1 MKLWVDNFFGEGGE
15 PSSDFSV
22 SRFDTAGIL
31 STLLK
36 PNMSQIVEELKS
48 DAVVVEENVQK
59 LIESID
65 SSTMVIPIL
74 VTIMLILFGAFLM
87 KRNSLFTSNK
97 RCFIICGIQGSGKTN
112 LYHLLTEGK
121 LPKLTVTSFEPST
134 GELQLDDEYMD
145 KKTFQDV
152 EIIDF
157 PANEKLKNLYLF
169 PFFKERIHELRGII
183 YMIDSSNFDAA
194 TCHRVAKDILEIL
207 NITEARPNGID
218 MLVFANKNDMF
229 TSMKSS
235 RIKELLETEIG
246 KIHELNS
253 RSIGKVSNAAL
264 KGTGDEDDDEESNTD
279 NLDLAI
285 KNGKFQFQLLES
297 NVDFGEGN
305 IFKNK
310 FDKVNEWLLEKIVN

>member
-1 MKLWVDNFFGEGGE
+1 MD
-15 PSSDFSV
+15 
-22 SRFDTAGIL
+22 
-31 STLLK
+31 
-36 PNMSQIVEELKS
+36 QIAEEIKAEA
-48 DAVVVEENVQK
+48 AVVEDSIQK
-59 LIESID
+59 LLDKSES
-65 SSTMVIPIL
+65 SSMIVPVI
-74 VTIMLILFGAFLM
+74 VTVLLILFGAFLM
-87 KRNSLFTSNK
+87 RRNSLFTSNK

-112 LYHLLTEGK
+112 LYHLLTKGE

-134 GELQLDDEYMD
+134 GDLRLSDDYME
-145 KKTFQDV
+145 KKTFQDIQ
-152 EIIDF
+152 IIDF

-194 TCHRVAKDILEIL
+194 TCHKVAKDILEIL

-218 MLVFANKNDMF
+218 MLIFANKNDLF
-229 TSMKSS
+229 TSMKSTK
-235 RIKELLETEIG
+235 IKELLEAEIG
-246 KIHELNS
+246 KIHELNACGIS
-253 RSIGKVSNAAL
+253 KVSNSVLNGA
-264 KGTGDEDDDEESNTD
+264 GDEDDKDDNAD

-310 FDKVNEWLLEKIVN
+310 WDQINDWLLEKIVN

>member
-1 MKLWVDNFFGEGGE
+1 MD
-15 PSSDFSV
+15 
-22 SRFDTAGIL
+22 
-31 STLLK
+31 
-36 PNMSQIVEELKS
+36 QIAEEIKAEA
-48 DAVVVEENVQK
+48 AVVEDSIQK
-59 LIESID
+59 LLDKSES
-65 SSTMVIPIL
+65 SSMIVPVI
-74 VTIMLILFGAFLM
+74 VTILLILFGAFLM
-87 KRNSLFTSNK
+87 RRNSLFTSNK

-112 LYHLLTEGK
+112 LYHLLTKGE

-134 GELQLDDEYMD
+134 GDLRLSDDYME
-145 KKTFQDV
+145 KKTFQDIQ
-152 EIIDF
+152 IIDF

-194 TCHRVAKDILEIL
+194 TCHKVAKDILEIL

-218 MLVFANKNDMF
+218 MLIFANKNDLF
-229 TSMKSS
+229 TSMKSTK
-235 RIKELLETEIG
+235 IKELLEAEIG
-246 KIHELNS
+246 KIHELNARGIS
-253 RSIGKVSNAAL
+253 KVSNSVLNGA
-264 KGTGDEDDDEESNTD
+264 GDEDDKDDNAD

-310 FDKVNEWLLEKIVN
+310 WDQINDWLLEKIVN

>member
-1 MKLWVDNFFGEGGE
+1 MD
-15 PSSDFSV
+15 
-22 SRFDTAGIL
+22 
-31 STLLK
+31 
-36 PNMSQIVEELKS
+36 QIAEEIK
-48 DAVVVEENVQK
+48 AETVVVEDSIQNLLDK
-59 LIESID
+59 SES
-65 SSTMVIPIL
+65 SSMIVPVI
-74 VTIMLILFGAFLM
+74 VTILLILFGAFLM
-87 KRNSLFTSNK
+87 RRNSLFTSNK

-112 LYHLLTEGK
+112 LYHLLTKGE

-134 GELQLDDEYMD
+134 GDLRLSDDYME
-145 KKTFQDV
+145 KKTFQDIQ
-152 EIIDF
+152 IIDF

-194 TCHRVAKDILEIL
+194 TCHKVAKDILEIL

-218 MLVFANKNDMF
+218 MLIFANKNDLF
-229 TSMKSS
+229 TSMKSTK
-235 RIKELLETEIG
+235 IKELLEAEIG
-246 KIHELNS
+246 KIHELNARGIS
-253 RSIGKVSNAAL
+253 KVSNSVLNGA
-264 KGTGDEDDDEESNTD
+264 GDEDDKDDNAD

-310 FDKVNEWLLEKIVN
+310 WDQINDWLLEKIVN